1 MSKKQNIC
9 IILSGIFLCILC
21 MNITGSVFLNRI
33 LDTFNDSFRILLSNF
48 VYKDLLSILNA
59 FGLIQGKN
67 PHEVYNIQNII
78 FRMFEGIKDFNDWF
92 IGTSTFP
99 DILTKEI
106 FISFL
111 GLIKDITLIVSSI
124 FALIYTKIKFEK
136 GFIKKF
142 ISIIFYII
150 IALLCAKIFLFL
162 LEITTSFNSSLYWI
176 SLLKRGPQRINFPI
190 FLKDIFDDIYLT
202 SKFIKSILNFLII
215 PLLLLNS
222 CILVINSSFK
232 KSFKVTLVFIL
243 LFLVPII
250 LIIQLVVF
258 YRSLLDLWFIF
269 INPAYISQNEFLMS
283 ICTSKITDYFI
294 RIYGISYFERTNL
307 PFSKIILIYLPS
319 LIYLIPDIIS
329 GILFGCSYGSIIYM
343 FIYNLKNN
351 KSKAVT
357 SIYIILLIAPI
368 VINLLTTGS
377 QFARMIAGIIFYNI

>member
-92 IGTSTFP
+92 YGTSTFP

-106 FISFL
+106 FVSFL
-111 GLIKDITLIVSSI
+111 GVIKDITLIISSI
-124 FALIYTKIKFEK
+124 FALKYTKIKFEK
-136 GFIKKF
+136 GFIKNV

-150 IALLCAKIFLFL
+150 ITLLCARIFLFL
-162 LEITTSFNSSLYWI
+162 LEITTSFNSSMYWI
-176 SLLKRGPQRINFPI
+176 GLLKRASQRINFPI
-190 FLKDIFDDIYLT
+190 FLKDMFDDICLT

-215 PLLLLNS
+215 PLLLINS
-222 CILVINSSFK
+222 CILVISSSFK
-232 KSFKVTLVFIL
+232 KAFKVTLVFIL
-243 LFLVPII
+243 LFLAPII
-250 LIIQLVVF
+250 LIIQLVIF

-269 INPAYISQNEFLMS
+269 IDPAYISQNEFLMS

-294 RIYGISYFERTNL
+294 RIYGISYFERNSL
-307 PFSKIILIYLPS
+307 SFGKIILIYLPS
-319 LIYLIPDIIS
+319 LIYLIPDIIR
-329 GILFGCSYGSIIYM
+329 GILFTCSYGSIIYM

-377 QFARMIAGIIFYNI
+377 QFARMVAGIIFYNI